1 MTHVLIVFVKEP
13 RPGAA
18 KTRLVPALGADGAA
32 ELYRA
37 LAEEEI
43 RQTAPR
49 PGEYTRLFFF
59 APPGARTAMQVWLP
73 GESLLPQEGDDLGA
87 RMAGAFAETFRRG
100 ARRAA
105 VIGTDVPWLHRGL
118 VVEALAALEGHD
130 LVLGPTADGGYYLLA
145 LDRPRPA
152 LFQGIAWS
160 TPSVFA
166 STVERAAGLGLRV
179 RVLPELPDID
189 TLEDVR
195 RHWAKLRPLLVGRAV
210 AEEVER
216 ALGRSRTRVQNR

>member
-1 MTHVLIVFVKEP
+1 VASNVLIVFVKEP

-18 KTRLVPALGADGAA
+18 KTRLAAAVGAGPAA

-43 RQTAPR
+43 RRTAPR
-49 PGEYTRLFFF
+49 PGEYERQFFF
-59 APPGARTAMQVWLP
+59 APASARPAMEAWLP
-73 GESLLPQEGDDLGA
+73 GEVLVAQEGEGLGV
-87 RMAGAFAETFRRG
+87 RMAAAFGEVFRRG

-105 VIGTDVPWLHRGL
+105 VIGTDVPWVSREL
-118 VVEALAALEGHD
+118 VADAFAALDEHD
-130 LVLGPTADGGYYLLA
+130 LAVGPTTDGGYYLLA
-145 LDRPRPA
+145 VDRPRPA

-166 STVERAAGLGLRV
+166 ATTERAGALGLRV

-195 RHWAKLRPLLVGRAV
+195 AHWDELRALLAGRPAAEAV
-210 AEEVER
+210 AR
-216 ALGRSRTRVQNR
+216 ALGLA